1 MSYRALNNAPHRR
14 YLTYF
19 LFDMVYEL
27 NGRKN
32 ICIFRNVI
40 ALQITPRNEIPGNNN
55 LFKIT
60 ST

>member
-14 YLTYF
+14 HLTYF
-19 LFDMVYEL
+19 LFDMAYEL
-27 NGRKN
+27 NGKKN
-32 ICIFRNVI
+32 ICIFQNVI
-40 ALQITPRNEIPGNNN
+40 ALQITLRNEIPGNND